1 MSRSITERDKLFQHL
16 WRNAY
21 STRYKAQQA
30 GDTERA
36 ERAHNVILACL
47 RKAKWN
53 KWAGE

>member
-1 MSRSITERDKLFQHL
+1 MSYSITERDKLFQHL

-21 STRYKAQQA
+21 RTRYHAQQA

>member
-1 MSRSITERDKLFQHL
+1 MSYSITERDKLFQHL

-21 STRYKAQQA
+21 RTRYHAQKA
-30 GDTERA
+30 GDTEKA

>member
-30 GDTERA
+30 GDAQRA
-36 ERAHNVILACL
+36 ERAHHVILACL
-47 RKAKWN
+47 SKAKWN